1 MSVVSLLELS
11 SQVSV
16 NIRKSILCSVIISLI
31 KNDLLD
37 RDLALRRAILVVG
50 EGLLGGEREFCIN
63 TGSRLAGLECEMGCV
78 SSTLGLIITGMK
90 RGRGGGLEC
99 RSARPSCIVERVLR
113 G

>member
-50 EGLLGGEREFCIN
+50 EGLLGG
-63 TGSRLAGLECEMGCV
+63 G
-78 SSTLGLIITGMK
+78 
-90 RGRGGGLEC
+90 
-99 RSARPSCIVERVLR
+99 ERVLY
-113 G
+113 

>member
-50 EGLLGGEREFCIN
+50 EGLLGGRESFVL
-63 TGSRLAGLECEMGCV
+63 TPAAGWQGWNV
-78 SSTLGLIITGMK
+78 
-90 RGRGGGLEC
+90 RW
-99 RSARPSCIVERVLR
+99 AVFQVL
-113 G
+113 